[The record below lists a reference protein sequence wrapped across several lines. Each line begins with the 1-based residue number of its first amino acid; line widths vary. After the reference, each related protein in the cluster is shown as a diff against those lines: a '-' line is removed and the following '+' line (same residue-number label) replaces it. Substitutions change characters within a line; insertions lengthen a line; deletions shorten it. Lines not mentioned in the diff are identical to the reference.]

1 MRQSH
6 QSSVTLFEMIATDE
20 SPQLSGR
27 LATCVTILVIAV
39 RKGVNADAALR
50 RDTAAGGDQLPTFL
64 LSFAHNQAKHRKYL
78 RTSVPPY
85 QCQRL
90 APTAPEDLLTGQ

>member
-1 MRQSH
+1 MEQD
-6 QSSVTLFEMIATDE
+6 QSSVTLLEMAIATDE

-50 RDTAAGGDQLPTFL
+50 RDTAAGGGFQLPTFL
-64 LSFAHNQAKHRKYL
+64 FSFAHNDSQENTEN
-78 RTSVPPY
+78 TSVPPY
-85 QCQRL
+85 LRTKC
-90 APTAPEDLLTGQ
+90 